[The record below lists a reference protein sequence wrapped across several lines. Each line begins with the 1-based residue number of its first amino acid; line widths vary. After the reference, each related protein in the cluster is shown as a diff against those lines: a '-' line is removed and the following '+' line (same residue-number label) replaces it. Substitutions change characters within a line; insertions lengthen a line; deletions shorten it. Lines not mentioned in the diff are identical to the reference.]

1 MARNRAGN
9 SIIFLSLLQTPM
21 DVLILRHG
29 KAGKRVTDG
38 MADGD
43 RLLTPKGAKEIRGV
57 ARWMAKAGISP
68 GVIATSPLPRA
79 RETAEI
85 VANGISFEGEVAR
98 WDELGPGP
106 DPETVADRLAGLPEA
121 TLVLLVGHE
130 PQLSGLVAHL
140 AGAGAGARIALGKG
154 GMAMIQR
161 YDPAS
166 GISGELAW
174 LLTPDQI
181 RDMT

>member
-1 MARNRAGN
+1 
-9 SIIFLSLLQTPM
+9 M

-29 KAGKRVTDG
+29 KAEKRGFEGK
-38 MADGD
+38 ADGD

-57 ARWMAKAGISP
+57 AKWMVRAGISP
-68 GVIATSPLPRA
+68 EVIATSPLSRA

-85 VANGISFEGEVAR
+85 VAEGISYGGEVVL

-106 DPETVADRLAGLPEA
+106 DPGAVAERLAGLPDVS
-121 TLVLLVGHE
+121 LVLLVGHE
-130 PQLSGLVAHL
+130 PQLSGLAARL

-154 GMAMIQR
+154 GMVKIQG

-174 LLTPDQI
+174 LLTPDLI